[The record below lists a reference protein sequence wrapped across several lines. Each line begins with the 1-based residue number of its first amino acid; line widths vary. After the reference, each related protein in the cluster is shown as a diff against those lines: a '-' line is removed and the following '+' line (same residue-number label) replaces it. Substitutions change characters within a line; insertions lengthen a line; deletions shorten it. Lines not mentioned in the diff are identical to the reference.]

1 MLDKTNIFEN
11 YPNIVDTKQLQE
23 MLGAGRN
30 TVLKLLGS
38 GDIKSIRIGKNYKI
52 PKIYVIEYLN
62 KFTNN

>member
-1 MLDKTNIFEN
+1 MLTTEN
-11 YPNIVDTKQLQE
+11 MFTEYPNIVDTKQLQE

-38 GDIKSIRIGKNYKI
+38 GSIKSIRIGKNYKI
-52 PKIYVIEYLN
+52 PKVYVIEYLN

>member
-1 MLDKTNIFEN
+1 MLTTEN
-11 YPNIVDTKQLQE
+11 MFTEYPNIVDTKQLQE

-52 PKIYVIEYLN
+52 PKVYVIDYLN